1 MSCAQCCLCH
11 SSSPPVLHTGSSC
24 SSFCPIKCLYVHSS
38 VVWFQLRFPH
48 KNDVRF
54 GFYPQLFVGV
64 LISYLCYMCLFVN
77 SGVNYV
83 LTIRVT
89 WWVSNKRQELL
100 IPREHLGSP
109 SVFGG
114 ARVDHLFFVFCVV
127 LCFILF
133 VFVPCLV
140 YPEVFSSNYG
150 IIILLYGDLT
160 LPIWMN
166 REFTCK
172 CLYYIC
178 CNS

>member
-1 MSCAQCCLCH
+1 MLCLCSMSCAQCCLCH

-77 SGVNYV
+77 SGVNYI

-89 WWVSNKRQELL
+89 WWVSYKRQELL

-114 ARVDHLFFVFCVV
+114 ARVHHLFLFSV
-127 LCFILF
+127 LCCVLF
-133 VFVPCLV
+133 CLSSSSV
-140 YPEVFSSNYG
+140 LCTQRFSVV
-150 IIILLYGDLT
+150 II
-160 LPIWMN
+160 
-166 REFTCK
+166 E
-172 CLYYIC
+172 
-178 CNS
+178 